1 MEARK
6 EMIGVDKIDDI
17 RKLGRSG
24 ASVASIA
31 RDTGVSEPTVR
42 GYLREADLSE
52 RPPRVGRTPTSPLL
66 EPHAASIDAWP
77 GEDRRCWRKQR
88 HTARRVYDRLVA
100 ERGYGGSCSTVRR
113 YVKRRGRRWRPGST
127 PARRRASC
135 CPAGC
140 PGALGRLRAG
150 RLPGARHDP
159 RRASACVRRLRA
171 AAGGG

>member
-1 MEARK
+1 MIDMPTISMIRQRRAR
-6 EMIGVDKIDDI
+6 GD
-17 RKLGRSG
+17 
-24 ASVASIA
+24 SVAKIA
-31 RDTGVSEPTVR
+31 RETGVSEPTVR
-42 GYLREADLSE
+42 KYLKKDDFAPKIPLTARRPSVIDPYRDAIEAMLDEDS
-52 RPPRVGRTPTSPLL
+52 RT
-66 EPHAASIDAWP
+66 
-77 GEDRRCWRKQR
+77 WRKQR

-100 ERGYGGSCSTVRR
+100 ERGYGSSCSTVRR

>member
-1 MEARK
+1 
-6 EMIGVDKIDDI
+6 MIGAARIEKI
-17 RKLGRSG
+17 RKMGMGG

-42 GYLREADLSE
+42 KYLRATDLAE
-52 RPPRVGRTPTSPLL
+52 RPPAVGRPPESPLL
-66 EPHAASIDAWP
+66 EPYARLIDSWLA
-77 GEDRRCWRKQR
+77 EDRRCWRKQR

-100 ERGYGGSCSTVRR
+100 ERGYGGPCSTVRR